1 MGCPLKNTQLYEI
14 TATDSSRLSR
24 MSDNIV
30 PDEKNWT
37 WVLERQCIDCE
48 FDASSF
54 NSRLSAAAIRDL
66 VDRWAAVLAGTK
78 VQART
83 RPDMWSSLEYGCHIR
98 DVFRKFDERLKL
110 MLETEDPAFENWDQ
124 DKTAIEDRYNLQNPK
139 VVVSELRDA
148 GMSLAA
154 RFDTVKEEQW
164 SRRGIRS
171 DGSVFTVDSIA
182 RYLMHDPVH
191 HLWDVGAEVPNF

>member
-1 MGCPLKNTQLYEI
+1 
-14 TATDSSRLSR
+14 
-24 MSDNIV
+24 
-30 PDEKNWT
+30 
-37 WVLERQCIDCE
+37 
-48 FDASSF
+48 
-54 NSRLSAAAIRDL
+54 
-66 VDRWAAVLAGTK
+66 
-78 VQART
+78 
-83 RPDMWSSLEYGCHIR
+83 MWSSLEYGCHIR

-110 MLETEDPAFENWDQ
+110 MLETEDPSFENWDQ
-124 DKTAIEDRYNLQNPK
+124 DKTAIEDRYDLQNPK
-139 VVVSELRDA
+139 VVVSELREA

-164 SRRGIRS
+164 TRRGIRS